1 MWKKIIRFGISYEMD
16 SLGTK
21 CYHVSGAGIQTASVG
36 TQSCIDGG
44 LGTTNPLQTTNPN
57 SNNNG
62 ELTLTK
68 SKAQL
73 NSGNYINIVPMPMN
87 VQYHQR
93 RKYSPQIQSDY
104 Q

>member
-1 MWKKIIRFGISYEMD
+1 MD
-16 SLGTK
+16 SLESN
-21 CYHVSGAGIQTASVG
+21 CYHVSGANTIQTVSVG

-44 LGTTNPLQTTNPN
+44 MATNNINTN
-57 SNNNG
+57 SNDNG
-62 ELTLTK
+62 ELALSK

-73 NSGNYINIVPMPMN
+73 NSGSYINIVPMPIG
-87 VQYHQR
+87 VQYNQR

>member
-1 MWKKIIRFGISYEMD
+1 MEPIDSKCFHVGGGI
-16 SLGTK
+16 T
-21 CYHVSGAGIQTASVG
+21 TATVG
-36 TQSCIDGG
+36 TQSSGNC
-44 LGTTNPLQTTNPN
+44 TN

-62 ELTLTK
+62 NSGCVSNNNGNNGNNGTNSGELTLAK

-73 NSGNYINIVPMPMN
+73 NSGNYINIVPMPMG
-87 VQYHQR
+87 VQYHHR

>member
-1 MWKKIIRFGISYEMD
+1 MD
-16 SLGTK
+16 SLGSK

-44 LGTTNPLQTTNPN
+44 ITTNQHSQSTTNSN
-57 SNNNG
+57 SNNG

>member
-1 MWKKIIRFGISYEMD
+1 MD
-16 SLGTK
+16 SLGSK
-21 CYHVSGAGIQTASVG
+21 CYHVSGTGIQTASVG

-44 LGTTNPLQTTNPN
+44 IVGNIQQQNQQQQQQQQHPHNPHQN
-57 SNNNG
+57 SNNG

-73 NSGNYINIVPMPMN
+73 NSGNFINIVPMPMN

>member
-1 MWKKIIRFGISYEMD
+1 MD
-16 SLGTK
+16 SLGSK
-21 CYHVSGAGIQTASVG
+21 CYHVSGTGIQTASVG

-44 LGTTNPLQTTNPN
+44 IGGNVQQQQLQQQHNPHQN
-57 SNNNG
+57 SNNG

-73 NSGNYINIVPMPMN
+73 NSGNFINIVPMPMN